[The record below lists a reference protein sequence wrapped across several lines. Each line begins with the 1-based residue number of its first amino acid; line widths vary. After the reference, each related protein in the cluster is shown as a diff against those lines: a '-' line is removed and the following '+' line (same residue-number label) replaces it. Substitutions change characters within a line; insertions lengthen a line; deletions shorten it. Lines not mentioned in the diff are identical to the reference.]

1 MKLEFDRER
10 LLELMR
16 DFHILSGIRIVLFDD
31 EYRELLSYP
40 SSHCAFCA
48 RIRQEPEM
56 RKLCSQ
62 SDEAAF
68 QRSGKTRRL
77 MLYRC
82 HAGLTEAVI
91 PLVENRIILGYLMFG
106 QISDHSS
113 APALDAHLHRQLS
126 LHGIAADFPLSEGI
140 PLKTSE
146 QIQAAAKIM
155 EACTMYALG
164 SQTVSLRRETFSN
177 QLKTYLLE
185 HLSEPL
191 DSHSIAQALG
201 MSRSKLYQ
209 QCQQYLDLG
218 VTEYLRSLRIQ
229 QAKHLLRDTDVPI
242 TRISGMVGFEDYNYF
257 CRVFRQET
265 GLSPR
270 KYRSGIAQADS

>member
-10 LLELMR
+10 LLELMK
-16 DFHILSGIRIVLFDD
+16 DFYILSGIRIVLFDD
-31 EYRELLSYP
+31 EYQELLSYP
-40 SSHCAFCA
+40 TTHCAFCA
-48 RIRQEPEM
+48 RIRQDPAV
-56 RKLCSQ
+56 RRLCSR
-62 SDEAAF
+62 SDEASF
-68 QRSGKTRRL
+68 QKCSQTRKL
-77 MLYRC
+77 MVFRC

-106 QISDHSS
+106 QIADSGSRKVLEDH
-113 APALDAHLHRQLS
+113 LQDQLTAY
-126 LHGIAADFPLSEGI
+126 GIPADFPISEGI
-140 PLKTSE
+140 PLKTGE

-164 SQTVSLRRETFSN
+164 SQTVSLRRENFSN

-191 DSHSIAQALG
+191 NSHSIAKALG
-201 MSRSKLYQ
+201 ISRSKLYQ

-218 VTEYLRSLRIQ
+218 VTEYLRSLRLQ
-229 QAKHLLRDTDVPI
+229 QARHLLRDTAIPI
-242 TRISGMVGFEDYNYF
+242 TQISGMVGFEDYNYF

-270 KYRSGIAQADS
+270 KYRSGGSGRNL

>member
-1 MKLEFDRER
+1 MKLEFERER
-10 LLELMR
+10 LLELMK

-40 SSHCAFCA
+40 ASHCAFCA
-48 RIRQEPEM
+48 RIRQDPAV
-56 RKLCSQ
+56 RCLCAQ

-68 QRSGKTRRL
+68 RKSGDTRRL

-106 QISDHSS
+106 QISDHCS
-113 APALDAHLHRQLS
+113 PAALEAHLTCQLDRY
-126 LHGIAADFPLSEGI
+126 GIAADFPLTGGI

-177 QLKTYLLE
+177 QLKSYLLE

-191 DSHSIAQALG
+191 NSHSIAQALG
-201 MSRSKLYQ
+201 ISRSKLYQ

-218 VTEYLRSLRIQ
+218 VTEYLRSLRLQ
-229 QAKHLLRDTDVPI
+229 QARHLLRDTDIPV

-265 GLSPR
+265 GVSPR
-270 KYRSGIAQADS
+270 KYRSGDHSTDF